1 MSTATTFDPNA
12 YLAKDAPSASGFDPD
27 KYLSTSPARA
37 PVSTATGT
45 DHWHNLYAGL
55 DGLDNR
61 INDDQKRAFA
71 SLDTNS
77 PQDPKEAR
85 AGVINQVYLQSKM
98 PQITPQFIANNL
110 QTVTDSYAE
119 HQFGIKG
126 SGMTQATLYGKISEQ
141 MKQAKDL
148 SDATGWPVGSPGNQ
162 IDLMMGTTLKQES
175 AKDMGITWESA
186 NEPFVKL
193 PSFPEVTGTHIMGW
207 NNPAVL
213 AGVWNSVF
221 KPVLEGV
228 ESPLGVA
235 TLGVGGALAGAAKAG
250 SAPAR
255 VALASMS
262 GLFSGLFIKSAVKG
276 APETMR
282 VLNDPASTTQQ
293 KAEAVGGTFRDSV
306 LGILGAVGVAES
318 LKPGTAKLI
327 EKQSPAQAADTLK
340 TESLAEK
347 NPETA
352 QALSNAAEHFDEVSP
367 ETLSRATVTE
377 QPAPALEPAAAATPD
392 LNKATVT
399 STDSGFV
406 VTDGNG
412 QLIDYAKTAEEA
424 RKIADAHDAALP
436 PFLRGGQTSLK
447 NATAELERAGYD
459 LPESTPTQTRVMAAS
474 WERAKAVLEKNEK
487 AGEEL
492 TKRLVADPNIGL
504 TDDQSALLLRH
515 KVGIENALNAAV
527 EEANSP
533 DTPIEERPAASA
545 RATEL
550 SGQLTEFLDAVK
562 RRGSEWGRE
571 GRWRQAMAKED
582 FSFATQEQLLKAS
595 KGGRPL
601 TEAERTR
608 LVEKIDQMKAKQR
621 QLENH
626 VEQLTKE
633 SAGTTSTD
641 KNVVSQFIDK
651 QADAARA
658 RIRLRAAGGIMYS
671 GLPLDV
677 LGDYAIIGAQHI
689 KNGAVKF
696 ADWSAKMVQ
705 EFGDKIE
712 PHLRD
717 IFEEAKNKQVK
728 TQDQISAELG
738 DLKSKMQ
745 EAVEGETINA
755 KKRMFTPEQ
764 RRQGALAAYKT
775 RLTTQIK
782 ELESALETNEKIVA
796 GKPVKLTDAEIESLK
811 ATRDELKEKYD
822 LAFKGDITDA
832 QRLAKMDKAADR
844 EIEKLETQLRNDE
857 VFPDGEKGKLT
868 TKELQAKRDRIES
881 LREERDHARE
891 RLQPAEEPKTQ
902 TEKKVAALDRQI
914 AELEKQIS
922 TETVFEKG
930 KNKLE
935 SPEIEARQ
943 KRIEALREQRDFIRD
958 RLQPSPEALSAA
970 ERDNVAFKNRT
981 QARILELEQKLAA
994 GDFSPK
1000 AKRPPVPLDEKGVR
1014 LQQQLERIKQDFS
1027 IAREEAAQEAKPG
1040 YQKALDATS
1049 DLARAGAIGG
1059 YHTLGKLAGFSLG
1072 KFAEVPAAE
1081 ALGAILR
1088 QIPGIK
1094 EIAKKANLE
1103 SGAEATG
1110 LARFYTR
1117 AAIDGGRDAWETL
1130 TTGKSDLKAE
1140 IGNAKENARPVKWY
1154 DYISGVLHAAEKSPL
1169 LRGDFEM
1176 RLTKNTARAIE
1187 NGADV
1192 NDPLVMGA
1200 LRKEAGDYAQRAI
1213 LQDKNIVADSING
1226 FMSRLESVNPKTKKL
1241 DPNRVALAAF
1251 IKTFVTK
1258 GVVKTPLNHVAAVY
1272 EASPVGLLHGVSDAV
1287 RANVQGVR
1295 GLTPEEA
1302 NTIIRLMKVGGVGTA
1317 VFVWGAIDA
1326 TKKPEDRIFGGFYQ
1340 PGEKRDPNDAKF
1352 GRIRVDG
1359 HNLIIPAPIASVG
1372 NLGST
1377 FWRVWESRLNKKD
1390 RQDKSMLTLGLAAI
1404 FSTGFSVADQTPV
1417 ASPIIRAEKSIEGG
1431 HPERIAYDMVA
1442 GLIPAMVQNIAQDT
1456 DPEKSRAPRDLPEAV
1471 KATIPVLREEVPATK
1486 KH

>member
-98 PQITPQFIANNL
+98 PQLTPQFIANNL

-148 SDATGWPVGSPGNQ
+148 SDATSWPVGSPGNQ

-340 TESLAEK
+340 TEALAEK
-347 NPETA
+347 NPEAA
-352 QALSNAAEHFDEVSP
+352 QALSDAADRLDEVSP
-367 ETLSRATVTE
+367 EKLSQATVTE
-377 QPAPALEPAAAATPD
+377 QPAPASESEPAAAATPD

-399 STDSGFV
+399 PTDSGFV

-412 QLIDYAKTAEEA
+412 QLIDYAKTAAEA
-424 RKIADAHDAALP
+424 RKIADNHDAALP

-474 WERAKAVLEKNEK
+474 WDRAKAVLEKNEK

-492 TKRLVADPNIGL
+492 TKRLVADPNLGL

-550 SGQLTEFLDAVK
+550 SGQLTEFMDAVK

-595 KGGRPL
+595 KGGKPL

-621 QLENH
+621 QLEKH

-651 QADAARA
+651 QAEAARA
-658 RIRLRAAGGIMYS
+658 RIRLRVGGGILYS

-745 EAVEGETINA
+745 EALSKEAAGEPIGIPDDGP
-755 KKRMFTPEQ
+755 R
-764 RRQGALAAYKT
+764 
-775 RLTTQIK
+775 RLT
-782 ELESALETNEKIVA
+782 
-796 GKPVKLTDAEIESLK
+796 
-811 ATRDELKEKYD
+811 DE
-822 LAFKGDITDA
+822 
-832 QRLAKMDKAADR
+832 QRLA
-844 EIEKLETQLRNDE
+844 
-857 VFPDGEKGKLT
+857 
-868 TKELQAKRDRIES
+868 
-881 LREERDHARE
+881 
-891 RLQPAEEPKTQ
+891 
-902 TEKKVAALDRQI
+902 
-914 AELEKQIS
+914 
-922 TETVFEKG
+922 
-930 KNKLE
+930 
-935 SPEIEARQ
+935 
-943 KRIEALREQRDFIRD
+943 
-958 RLQPSPEALSAA
+958 
-970 ERDNVAFKNRT
+970 AFKNRT

-1040 YQKALDATS
+1040 YQKALDKTS

-1176 RLTKNTARAIE
+1176 RLTKNTAHAME
-1187 NGADV
+1187 NGVDV
-1192 NDPLVMGA
+1192 TDPLVMGA

-1213 LQDKNIVADSING
+1213 LQDKNIVADAING

-1272 EASPVGLLHGVSDAV
+1272 EASPFGLVHGVSDAV

-1456 DPEKSRAPRDLPEAV
+1456 DPEKSRSPRDLPEAV